1 MKVVSVLSRKGGAGK
16 TTLLEILGSAALDRG
31 EKVLFLDTDRQGS
44 LINWASRVT
53 DALANDK
60 VITGTADT
68 ADGID
73 KLINAAG
80 RKGASWAFIDTPGIA
95 SAVWENALLASHVTL
110 VPMALTHLDLEQTVE
125 TVKWYANTVARVT
138 EGTPPPLYVVIQRVP
153 AAMTK
158 SQAEVMNLAINGEW
172 DSPQGV
178 FQLPLAGI
186 QVRETEAFRRIAFTG
201 PFSVIH
207 ALEKES
213 AKVAGV
219 PAMLKWLNDASTL
232 AGYLLDKTEELM
244 E

>member
-44 LINWASRVT
+44 LINWASRVIA
-53 DALANDK
+53 ALGGDK
-60 VITGTADT
+60 VMTGTADT

-73 KLINAAG
+73 ELIRSAE

-95 SAVWENALLASHVTL
+95 SPVWENALLASHVTL

-125 TVKWYANTVARVT
+125 TVKWYANTIERVT
-138 EGTPPPLYVVIQRVP
+138 NGTPPPLYVVIQRVP
-153 AAMTK
+153 ATMTK
-158 SQAEVMNLAINGEW
+158 SQAEVMSRAINEEW

-178 FQLPLAGI
+178 FQLPLGGI
-186 QVRETEAFRRIAFTG
+186 QVRETEAFRRIAVAG

-207 ALEKES
+207 AIEREA
-213 AKVAGV
+213 AKTVGV
-219 PAMLKWLNDASTL
+219 PAMLKWLNDASKL
-232 AGYLLDKTEELM
+232 AGDLLDKTEELM